1 MKGNPDFQTAFNLLL
16 CLYDQG
22 DKLRMKD
29 CFSSMLGIEI
39 PGYTEEEEEDIN
51 NSEKTFNDP
60 LREEIKEKKR

>member
-29 CFSSMLGIEI
+29 CFSSMLGIDI

-51 NSEKTFNDP
+51 N
-60 LREEIKEKKR
+60 